1 MATLKDIAAIAGVNV
16 STVSKALRN
25 STDLSEQTKITVRAI
40 ADQLGYPYS
49 AEGAPTRSNLIGV
62 IFPDIMS
69 PYYMAVLQSLHT
81 NLMEA
86 GYRILMM
93 PSYFSEDEEYV
104 CLKELLRNRVCAVL
118 CFSTN
123 NITSPRFRELVQKS
137 GIVFLMI
144 SSDGNCDFCDNIYID
159 QWKSAIM
166 AAEHL
171 TELGHTRIAY
181 IGEPFSSL
189 RRKAFESALRAQ
201 DIDIPPEYI
210 VECDKRFEACGYE
223 GMQALLKLP
232 HRPTGVF
239 AAYDGIAIGAMRAIQ
254 EAGLRIPQDIS
265 IVSIDDSHVGNYLN
279 VRLTT
284 VTEPTRDLGELAA
297 DLLTQKIQKRRRIM
311 QNIKLQ
317 PTLKV
322 RESTATPAKGI

>member
-1 MATLKDIAAIAGVNV
+1 MATLKEIAEIANVNV

-25 STDLSEQTKITVRAI
+25 STDLSEQTKLTIRAI
-40 ADQLGYPYS
+40 ADELNYPYS
-49 AEGAPTRSNLIGV
+49 AEGMPTRSNLIGV
-62 IFPDIMS
+62 IFPETMS
-69 PYYMAVLQSLHT
+69 PYYMAVLQSLHS
-81 NLMEA
+81 NLLKS

-118 CFSTN
+118 CFSTTS
-123 NITSPRFRELVQKS
+123 ITSPRFRELVQKS
-137 GIVFLMI
+137 STPFLMI
-144 SSDGNCDFCDNIYID
+144 SSDENCDFCDNIYID
-159 QWKSAIM
+159 QWKSVVI
-166 AAEHL
+166 AAKHL
-171 TELGHTRIAY
+171 TDLGHKRIAY

-189 RRKAFESALRAQ
+189 RRKAFEAVLRSQ
-201 DIDIPPEYI
+201 QVDIPSEYI
-210 VECDKRFEACGYE
+210 IENNKRFEACGYE

-232 HRPTGVF
+232 NRPTGIF

-297 DLLTQKIQKRRRIM
+297 DLLTQKIQKKRRIM

-322 RESTATPAKGI
+322 RESTAPPAREI